1 EQLFKFFDMEVSN
14 ISIQNSRISRIE
26 KRIDKIKVNNLSFIY
41 PGSVK
46 KTLEDINVEFN
57 KGELVAIVG
66 KNGSGKSTLVKLL
79 SGLYQPSEG
88 QIYY

>member
-1 EQLFKFFDMEVSN
+1 NL
-14 ISIQNSRISRIE
+14 SIHNSRISRIE

-41 PGSVK
+41 PVSVK
-46 KTLEDINVEFN
+46 KTLDDINVEFN
-57 KGELVAIVG
+57 KGELVGIVG

>member
-1 EQLFKFFDMEVSN
+1 MEQLFKFFDMEVSN

-79 SGLYQPSEG
+79 SGLYQP
-88 QIYY
+88 

>member
-1 EQLFKFFDMEVSN
+1 MEVSN